1 MLFRCDI
8 IKGNFMLI
16 TLGAGHEIVFNTG
29 ASATKF
35 FTLATK
41 S

>member
-1 MLFRCDI
+1 
-8 IKGNFMLI
+8 MLI
-16 TLGAGHEIVFNTG
+16 TLGAGREIVFNTG

-35 FTLATK
+35 FALETK